1 MATRKQRTRTAI
13 RRHGD
18 KIAKNTLRLFDKLVQ
33 AADAP
38 NATKEDIKTA
48 VSFGIDIF
56 PYIMPKLTAIA
67 PGVLDAD
74 GHIIAPDRVAQLIDI
89 ARQAQ
94 AQDAPLMLDQSDCAA
109 TVDAETT
116 VLSDATADAPGTED
130 QK

>member
-1 MATRKQRTRTAI
+1 
-13 RRHGD
+13 
-18 KIAKNTLRLFDKLVQ
+18 VQ

-38 NATKEDIKTA
+38 GATKDDIKTA
-48 VSFGIDIF
+48 VSFGIEIF

-94 AQDAPLMLDQSDCAA
+94 AQDAPLMLDRADYAA
-109 TVDAETT
+109 TVDAEP
-116 VLSDATADAPGTED
+116 VDSLAPAGDAQQVED

>member
-1 MATRKQRTRTAI
+1 MAAWKQRTRTAF

-18 KIAKNTLRLFDKLVQ
+18 KVVKNTLRLFDKLVQ

-38 NATKEDIKTA
+38 GATKEDIKTA
-48 VSFGIDIF
+48 VSFGLEIF
-56 PYIMPKLTAIA
+56 PYLKPKLTAIA

-94 AQDAPLMLDQSDCAA
+94 AQDAPLMLDQSGCAA
-109 TVDAETT
+109 TVDAEPVDSLTPAG
-116 VLSDATADAPGTED
+116 DAQQVDG
-130 QK
+130 

>member
-38 NATKEDIKTA
+38 GATKEDIKTA
-48 VSFGIDIF
+48 VSFGIEIF

-109 TVDAETT
+109 TVDAEPVDSLTPAG
-116 VLSDATADAPGTED
+116 DAQQVDG
-130 QK
+130 